1 MNCSKHVV
9 CAISGGVDSA
19 VTAYLLKRNGY
30 KVTGC
35 YMKNWNSLDED
46 EITCKNDK
54 DLTDARHVC
63 KILDIPFMNV
73 DFTKEYWNKVF
84 EYNCFFFYFQIY
96 SINVI

>member
-1 MNCSKHVV
+1 MNFSKHVV

-46 EITCKNDK
+46 EKFCTNDK
-54 DLTDARHVC
+54 DLIDAKQVC
-63 KILDIPFMNV
+63 KMLDIPFMNV

-84 EYNCFFFYFQIY
+84 EYGSFLL
-96 SINVI
+96 